1 MAKMTTWLMS
11 FLDVDSLCA
20 VIARAI
26 ALLLSYASK
35 KGGKSWDVAKDIIAK
50 VNIWTSLFM
59 QVYEDEKLTEKEEKA
74 IANAIKNKTNIAKVI
89 DLLKDNAKK

>member
-35 KGGKSWDVAKDIIAK
+35 KGGKSWDIAKDIIAK

>member
-11 FLDVDSLCA
+11 FLDIDSLCA